1 MKFDIQDSIIN
12 DTKEL
17 QELINQF
24 NKEISFE
31 KKEFFFMVLYYNWI
45 SILNNKI
52 YNYQKESE
60 FQYIPINEDMNK
72 DDDKDIDEDKK
83 EDNNNDKK
91 NDKSEVKNKDEDN
104 EDDINICYLSS
115 LDFLKDNINKLS
127 SIVKQVLKIKDNKEN
142 KELLNIIENEMGLG
156 IGD

>member
-1 MKFDIQDSIIN
+1 
-12 DTKEL
+12 
-17 QELINQF
+17 
-24 NKEISFE
+24 
-31 KKEFFFMVLYYNWI
+31 
-45 SILNNKI
+45 
-52 YNYQKESE
+52 
-60 FQYIPINEDMNK
+60 MNK
-72 DDDKDIDEDKK
+72 DDDKDIEEDKK

-142 KELLNIIENEMGLG
+142 KELLNIIKNEMGLG
-156 IGD
+156 IESMGPIPNPLESSIFKY

>member
-1 MKFDIQDSIIN
+1 
-12 DTKEL
+12 
-17 QELINQF
+17 
-24 NKEISFE
+24 
-31 KKEFFFMVLYYNWI
+31 MVLYYNWI

-142 KELLNIIENEMGLG
+142 KELLNIIENEMA

>member
-1 MKFDIQDSIIN
+1 
-12 DTKEL
+12 
-17 QELINQF
+17 
-24 NKEISFE
+24 
-31 KKEFFFMVLYYNWI
+31 MVLYYNWI

-83 EDNNNDKK
+83 EDNSNDKK
-91 NDKSEVKNKDEDN
+91 ND
-104 EDDINICYLSS
+104 INICFLSS

-156 IGD
+156 IGDWGLSPWAQSPIPLKVLFLNIKK